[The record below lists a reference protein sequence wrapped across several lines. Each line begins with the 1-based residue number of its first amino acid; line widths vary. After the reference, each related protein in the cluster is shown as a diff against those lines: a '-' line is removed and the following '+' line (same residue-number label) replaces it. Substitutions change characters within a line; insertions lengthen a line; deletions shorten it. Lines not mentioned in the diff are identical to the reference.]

1 MTGTPPM
8 SIRSSPTPWSSAA
21 PTRPRPKECDD
32 MDPVLT
38 CGGEPVVTRFTTT
51 EAAADFD
58 LGEPGPAPTLVAL
71 VTRLFDPG
79 ELLSA
84 QKAVNERGSDELRR
98 RDQGILDALMQ
109 TSWHKPLMPIPEDY
123 EAILSVWRVTFP
135 NADSV
140 LDLLQECCA
149 LAAIDDRVLRMPPI
163 VIEGRPGCGKTFMA
177 EEIGRVF
184 GGGFKRVSMAGME
197 MGSELGGSDPA
208 WSTTRVGKVLEA
220 LVYGVYANPVF
231 LLDEIDKATGD
242 PRFDPFAALHDLLE
256 PASARRF
263 RDRSFDRVALNAANI
278 IWIATANDADRIPG
292 AIASRLTRVSIEMPT
307 AGQVPAIVSS
317 VMNRL
322 QQDRPGLGRFHLG
335 DDVASALLQE
345 SPRSMGQLLS
355 RACARAAQEGT
366 FLVSARH
373 LPAERSVGTR
383 RIGF

>member
-1 MTGTPPM
+1 MDLF
-8 SIRSSPTPWSSAA
+8 RS
-21 PTRPRPKECDD
+21 
-32 MDPVLT
+32 
-38 CGGEPVVTRFTTT
+38 CGGEPATACCTT
-51 EAAADFD
+51 ETASEFD
-58 LGEPGPAPTLVAL
+58 LGEPGPAPIPVAL
-71 VTRLFDPG
+71 GTRLFEPG

-84 QKAVNERGSDELRR
+84 QKALNERGSDELRK

-123 EAILSVWRVTFP
+123 EAILTGWRVTFP
-135 NADSV
+135 NATSV

-149 LAAIDDRVLRMPPI
+149 LAAIDDRVLRMPPT

-220 LVYGVYANPVF
+220 LVYGVFANPVV

-263 RDRSFDRVALNAANI
+263 RDRSFDRVALNAGNI
-278 IWIATANDADRIPG
+278 IWIATANDADRIPA
-292 AIASRLTRVSIEMPT
+292 AIASRLTRVSVEMPS
-307 AGQVPAIVSS
+307 ASQVPAIVSS

-322 QQDRPGLGRFHLG
+322 QQDRPGLGRFNLG
-335 DDVASALLQE
+335 DDVAVALLQE
-345 SPRSMGQLLS
+345 SPRSMGQLLT

-366 FLVSARH
+366 FVVSARH
-373 LPAERSVGTR
+373 VPAERSVRTR

>member
-1 MTGTPPM
+1 MTGTLPK
-8 SIRSSPTPWSSAA
+8 SIRSSPTPLASAT
-21 PTRPRPKECDD
+21 PTRQQPKECDD
-32 MDPVLT
+32 IDLVPT
-38 CGGEPVVTRFTTT
+38 CAGKPAAARLITT
-51 EAAADFD
+51 EAVSDFD
-58 LGEPGPAPTLVAL
+58 LSEPEPAPNPVTPW
-71 VTRLFDPG
+71 TRLFEPG

-84 QKAVNERGSDELRR
+84 QKVVNERGTDDLRK
-98 RDQGILDALMQ
+98 RDQGILDVLMQ
-109 TSWHKPLMPIPEDY
+109 TSWQKPLMPIPVDY
-123 EAILSVWRVTFP
+123 EAILSGWRLSFP
-135 NADSV
+135 NAESI

-149 LAAIDDRVLRMPPI
+149 LAAIDDKVLRMPPI

-184 GGGFKRVSMAGME
+184 GGEFRRVSMAGME
-197 MGSELGGSDPA
+197 MGSELGGSDPS

-220 LVYGVYANPVF
+220 LVYGGYANPVF
-231 LLDEIDKATGD
+231 LLDEIDKAVGD
-242 PRFDPFAALHDLLE
+242 PRFDPFAALHDLME

-263 RDRSFDRVALNAANI
+263 RDRSFDRVALNAGNI
-278 IWIATANDADRIPG
+278 IWIATANDADRIPA
-292 AIASRLTRVSIEMPT
+292 AIGSRLTRVSVEMPS
-307 AGQVPAIVSS
+307 ASQVPAIVSS

-345 SPRSMGQLLS
+345 SPRSMGQLLT

>member
-1 MTGTPPM
+1 MTGTPPK
-8 SIRSSPTPWSSAA
+8 SIRSSARLRASAT
-21 PTRPRPKECDD
+21 PTRPRPKECEDID
-32 MDPVLT
+32 LVRS
-38 CGGEPVVTRFTTT
+38 CSGEPATACRTT
-51 EAAADFD
+51 ETASEFD
-58 LGEPGPAPTLVAL
+58 LGEPGPAPTPVAL
-71 VTRLFDPG
+71 GTRLFEPG

-84 QKAVNERGSDELRR
+84 QKAVNERGSDDLRR
-98 RDQGILDALMQ
+98 RDQGILDALQ
-109 TSWHKPLMPIPEDY
+109 TSWQKPLMPIPEDY
-123 EAILSVWRVTFP
+123 EAILSGWRVTFP

-184 GGGFKRVSMAGME
+184 GGGFRRVSMAGME
-197 MGSELGGSDPA
+197 MGSELGGSDPS

-220 LVYGVYANPVF
+220 LVYGGYANPVF
-231 LLDEIDKATGD
+231 LLDEIDKAVGD
-242 PRFDPFAALHDLLE
+242 PRFDPFAALHDLME

-263 RDRSFDRVALNAANI
+263 RDRSFDRVALNAGNI
-278 IWIATANDADRIPG
+278 IWIATANDADRIPA
-292 AIASRLTRVSIEMPT
+292 AIASRLTRVSVEMPS
-307 AGQVPAIVSS
+307 ASQVPAIVSS

-322 QQDRPGLGRFHLG
+322 QQDRPGLGRFNLG

-345 SPRSMGQLLS
+345 SPRSMGQLLT